1 MPCLDRHLVCQYE
14 TERGETMTQAARRR
28 HEESNHQ
35 LAIHEQLFSIIQT
48 EDERNVAEIVRWI
61 RSGHSA
67 DAIVQRAD
75 AGGDFASLDPDRH
88 ALDTLLVNL
97 AHSTGSLRQVL
108 RLAVS
113 VSTGIPRAEVP
124 DPQRFRVLCNR
135 IVHFSYVEDMLL
147 QIPERLSP
155 TSRISLDQVRHP
167 SSAELCHTSGVQDG
181 YLLDGMD
188 SPDVP
193 PHHVPAAPWTTLT
206 SDDEAVSHLI
216 SLFLA
221 WINPGWR
228 FVEADIFLK
237 GIPNLCTDPSLHLI
251 LATLLDPRG

>member
-1 MPCLDRHLVCQYE
+1 MPCLDRHLDCQYE
-14 TERGETMTQAARRR
+14 TERGETTSQAARRR
-28 HEESNHQ
+28 HEEANHQ

-67 DAIVQRAD
+67 DAIVQRAN
-75 AGGDFASLDPDRH
+75 AGGDFAGLDQDRH
-88 ALDTLLVNL
+88 ALNTLLVNL

-108 RLAVS
+108 RLALS
-113 VSTGIPRAEVP
+113 VSTGLHGAEVP

-147 QIPERLSP
+147 QMPKRLSP
-155 TSRISLDQVRHP
+155 VSRISLDQVGQP
-167 SSAELCHTSGVQDG
+167 SSAELSHTSAIQDG
-181 YLLDGMD
+181 HLLDGMD

-193 PHHVPAAPWTTLT
+193 PHRVPAAPWTTLT

-237 GIPNLCTDPSLHLI
+237 GIAKLCTESSLHY
-251 LATLLDPRG
+251 

>member
-1 MPCLDRHLVCQYE
+1 MPCLDRHLDCQYE
-14 TERGETMTQAARRR
+14 TERGETATQAARRR
-28 HEESNHQ
+28 QEEANHQ

-67 DAIVQRAD
+67 DAIVQRVN
-75 AGGDFASLDPDRH
+75 AGGDFASLDPEKH

-113 VSTGIPRAEVP
+113 VSTGLPRAEVP
-124 DPQRFRVLCNR
+124 DPRRFRVLCNR

-147 QIPERLSP
+147 QMPKRLSP
-155 TSRISLDQVRHP
+155 MSRISLDQIGQP
-167 SSAELCHTSGVQDG
+167 SSAAMHHTSTIQDG
-181 YLLDGMD
+181 YLLDGTD

-193 PHHVPAAPWTTLT
+193 PHRVPAAPWTTLT

-216 SLFLA
+216 SLLLA

-237 GIPNLCTDPSLHLI
+237 GIAKLCTESSLHY
-251 LATLLDPRG
+251 

>member
-1 MPCLDRHLVCQYE
+1 M
-14 TERGETMTQAARRR
+14 
-28 HEESNHQ
+28 
-35 LAIHEQLFSIIQT
+35 IQT

-61 RSGHSA
+61 RSGHTA
-67 DAIVQRAD
+67 DAIVQRAK
-75 AGGDFASLDPDRH
+75 AGSDFANIDPDRH

-108 RLAVS
+108 RLAMS
-113 VSTGIPRAEVP
+113 VSTGLPRAEVP
-124 DPQRFRVLCNR
+124 DPQRFRVFCNR
-135 IVHFSYVEDMLL
+135 IVHFSYLENMLL
-147 QIPERLSP
+147 QMPRRLSP
-155 TSRISLDQVRHP
+155 VSRISLAQVGQP
-167 SSAELCHTSGVQDG
+167 SSAVIQHANAVQDG

-193 PHHVPAAPWTTLT
+193 PYRVLAAPWTTLT

-237 GIPNLCTDPSLHLI
+237 GIPNLCTDHPSI
-251 LATLLDPRG
+251 NP